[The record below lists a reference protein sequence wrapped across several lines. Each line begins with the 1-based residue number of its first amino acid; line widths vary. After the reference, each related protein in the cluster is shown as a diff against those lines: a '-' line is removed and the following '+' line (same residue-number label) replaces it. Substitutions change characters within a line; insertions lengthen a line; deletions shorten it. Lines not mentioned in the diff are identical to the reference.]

1 MIEAHVNKLLP
12 IILSIPHS
20 GTIYSQVFLKNIL
33 LNKKELQ
40 YSEDNYV
47 DKVLSKS
54 LCNNISYVKANFP
67 RSFIDV
73 NRSPLE
79 IDPLMMSS
87 DIPVFDAFNSSK
99 VKNGIGVIH
108 RVSYFG
114 NEIYGRLLT
123 RKEVINRLL
132 SNYFPYHNA
141 LKSIIKKVK
150 KQHDTVLVLDFH
162 SMPSRF
168 LNRNVDI
175 IVGNN
180 YNLSSNKI
188 LSSKLINYLDYY
200 NYSSCINEP
209 YSGGYI
215 TRFYGKP
222 MVGVNVL
229 QIEINRS
236 LYMNEETLEI
246 QNDKLNDLSSNIN
259 LIIKSLIQEINNYNQ
274 VQLN

>member
-1 MIEAHVNKLLP
+1 MIDLNVNELLP
-12 IILSIPHS
+12 IIISIPHS
-20 GTIYSQVFLKNIL
+20 GSVYSENFLKNIL
-33 LNKKELQ
+33 LKKKELQ

-47 DKVLSKS
+47 DKILGKT
-54 LCNNISYVKANFP
+54 LNNNLSYVKANFP

-87 DIPVFDAFNSSK
+87 DIPVSHAFNSSK

-114 NEIYGRLLT
+114 NEIYGSLLT

-132 SNYFPYHNA
+132 NNYFPYHNA
-141 LKSIIKKVK
+141 LKLNIKKVK
-150 KQHDTVLVLDFH
+150 EKHDTVLVLDFH

-222 MVGVNVL
+222 TEGINVL

-246 QNDKLNDLSSNIN
+246 KNDKLIDLSSNIN

-274 VQLN
+274 VQ

>member
-1 MIEAHVNKLLP
+1 MIESHVNKLLP

-47 DKVLSKS
+47 DKVLSKTLS
-54 LCNNISYVKANFP
+54 NNISYVKANFP

-79 IDPLMMSS
+79 IDPLMISS
-87 DIPVFDAFNSSK
+87 DIPIFNISNFSK

-108 RVSYFG
+108 RVSYYG
-114 NEIYGRLLT
+114 NEIYGRLLS

-141 LKSIIKKVK
+141 LKSIIKNIK
-150 KQHDTVLVLDFH
+150 KRYDTILVLDFH
-162 SMPSRF
+162 SMPSKF
-168 LNRNVDI
+168 LNHNADFVI
-175 IVGNN
+175 GNN
-180 YNLSSNKI
+180 FNLSSNKS
-188 LSSKLINYLDYY
+188 LSSKLINHLDCF
-200 NYSSCINEP
+200 NYSSCINDP

-215 TRFYGKP
+215 TKHYGKP
-222 MVGVNVL
+222 MEGINVL

-236 LYMNEETLEI
+236 LYMNEETLEL
-246 QNDKLNDLSSNIN
+246 KLNKFNDLSNN
-259 LIIKSLIQEINNYNQ
+259 LNSIIKSLIHEVNN
-274 VQLN
+274 